1 MSVIDL
7 TDEVRVKRPLVGMVT
22 RFPPSESA
30 SAPASL
36 ELTRH
41 LQDEYGFPVDVI
53 RLVTSGETAPGGDPV
68 VMDLDAG
75 WHLSAGLAAR
85 RVNRCDAVIV
95 QVDRHIPLALIE
107 DLLVRVEIPAIISL
121 DEVGAPGSDET
132 RRLAG
137 LAADADVTVVPSDT
151 ARRRLESEISGRAR
165 IEVIPHG
172 SEWSP
177 FARRKRSRRNILSW
191 GFITPG
197 MGAERVL
204 RSMALLGDL
213 RPSPRYRL
221 VGVGDPGWSRGD
233 VADYRLFLA
242 SEADRLGLGDSFE
255 MIPILHGSE
264 GLRREIEW
272 SDLIAVVYDSRDRA
286 CSRVLCEAVSTARP
300 VVATEFPGA
309 VELLSTG
316 EGAGAG
322 APVPHDDDQALAA
335 ALRSYLTDDEAYVR
349 ASAAGSRSSAAL
361 SWSSIARQ
369 YATLVSQE
377 VGRQGLLAETRP

>member
-7 TDEVRVKRPLVGMVT
+7 RDEKKVEMPLVGMVT

-30 SAPASL
+30 SAPAAL

-41 LQDEYGFPVDVI
+41 LQEEYGFPIDVI
-53 RLVTSGETAPGGDPV
+53 RLVTSGESAPGGDPV
-68 VMDLDAG
+68 VMDVDVD

-85 RVNRCDAVIV
+85 RVNRCDVVIV
-95 QVDRHIPLALIE
+95 QVDRHVPLGLIE
-107 DLLVRVEIPAIISL
+107 DLLARIEVPAIISL
-121 DEVGAPGSDET
+121 DEVGPPGNDES

-137 LAADADVTVVPSDT
+137 LAADADVTVVPSET
-151 ARRRLESEISGRAR
+151 ARLRLESESSGRAR

-172 SEWSP
+172 SAWSP
-177 FARRKRSRRNILSW
+177 FAPRNRSRRNILSW

-242 SEADRLGLGDSFE
+242 NEADRLGLGDSFE
-255 MIPILHGSE
+255 MVPILHGHE

-272 SDLIAVVYDSRDRA
+272 SDLIAVVYDSPDRA
-286 CSRVLCEAVSTARP
+286 CSKVLCEAVSTARP

-316 EGAGAG
+316 QGAGAG
-322 APVPHDDDQALAA
+322 ATVPHGDDQALAG
-335 ALRSYLTDDEAYVR
+335 ALRSYLTDDEAYLR
-349 ASAAGSRSSAAL
+349 ASAAGSRSGAAM
-361 SWSSIARQ
+361 SWPSVARR

>member
-7 TDEVRVKRPLVGMVT
+7 TDEVRARMPLVGMVT

-30 SAPASL
+30 SAPAAM
-36 ELTRH
+36 ELARH
-41 LQDEYGFPVDVI
+41 LHGEYGFPVDVI
-53 RLVTSGETAPGGDPV
+53 RLVTSGERAPGGDPV
-68 VMDLDAG
+68 VMDLDAD
-75 WHLSAGLAAR
+75 WHLSAGFAAR

-107 DLLVRVEIPAIISL
+107 DLLARVEGPAIISL
-121 DEVGAPGSDET
+121 DEVGPPGNDES

-137 LAADADVTVVPSDT
+137 LAAEADVTVVPSET

-172 SEWSP
+172 SAWSP
-177 FARRKRSRRNILSW
+177 FALRKRSRRNILSW

-242 SEADRLGLGDSFE
+242 SEADRLGIGDGFE
-255 MIPILHGSE
+255 MIPMLHGHE

-286 CSRVLCEAVSTARP
+286 CSRVLSEAVSTARP

-322 APVPHDDDQALAA
+322 KTVPHDDDRALAE
-335 ALRSYLTDDEAYVR
+335 ALRSYLTDDEAYLR
-349 ASAAGSRSSAAL
+349 ASAAGSTSSAAL
-361 SWSSIARQ
+361 SWSSVARQ
-369 YATLVSQE
+369 FATLVSQE
-377 VGRQGLLAETRP
+377 VGRQGHLAETRP